1 MIHKLFFVPLSSV
14 MTHHNYDPLIIGG
27 LNMSHENIKT
37 HFVEKSGKSFVVSL
51 TTNVYKKKV
60 VNISRVYGST
70 DFIKYRIFEDVNV
83 REFNGKT
90 NKWGKPIPDIYTI
103 DCVLFVEPGQD
114 SLDKREVYSVAVKLL
129 NSEDELIGK
138 EMRDH
143 YMNYTDFFFVGVP
156 SDSAVGI
163 INRKG
168 EDDNIGVFS
177 VNDGRIWFMPE
188 RIRPSA
194 NKHCDIL
201 EQIMFSKMFNEDFKN
216 SISIK
221 VMDQG
226 LYSGTL
232 HTASDAF
239 NEEYDANGYS
249 DIDLEKSQ
257 EYKAEARKKEKERQR
272 KHNAKV
278 NTIRQELDIMNAEL
292 PVEIMSILDRLSLGD
307 QRIYHVIRK
316 DGGIQAQSIADKL
329 PVFPDVEKPSLA
341 TIKRSIKSLTAA
353 GLIERKGSR
362 KTGQYVTKK

>member
-1 MIHKLFFVPLSSV
+1 
-14 MTHHNYDPLIIGG
+14 
-27 LNMSHENIKT
+27 
-37 HFVEKSGKSFVVSL
+37 
-51 TTNVYKKKV
+51 
-60 VNISRVYGST
+60 
-70 DFIKYRIFEDVNV
+70 
-83 REFNGKT
+83 
-90 NKWGKPIPDIYTI
+90 
-103 DCVLFVEPGQD
+103 
-114 SLDKREVYSVAVKLL
+114 
-129 NSEDELIGK
+129 
-138 EMRDH
+138 
-143 YMNYTDFFFVGVP
+143 
-156 SDSAVGI
+156 
-163 INRKG
+163 
-168 EDDNIGVFS
+168 
-177 VNDGRIWFMPE
+177 
-188 RIRPSA
+188 
-194 NKHCDIL
+194 
-201 EQIMFSKMFNEDFKN
+201 MFSKMFNEDFKN

-232 HTASDAF
+232 RTTSDAF
-239 NEEYDANGYS
+239 SEGYDANGYS

-257 EYKAEARKKEKERQR
+257 EDKAEARKKEKERQR